1 MLNKVQLEY
10 VESAWIILYQLTSNN
25 KSLLAETTDL
35 FQKNLKFVLE
45 KFSDNKLI
53 FSGLF
58 NAYTEDKN
66 VERLKSIINFND
78 TNGLHDFQ
86 YADSGGLQ
94 IVNTGAIVDDELKK
108 KIYKYQA
115 ENSNFAFSFDEIP
128 AYRNNDKTRTYV
140 EEWVSPYGEKAGK
153 NLQEHIE
160 IFNQLKTETK
170 LIPIIQGFD
179 KDQIKTYT
187 LRMLDQV
194 KKSDI
199 KKIGALAC
207 GNAHGNGFGTL
218 DNFMTLHSLEIPKSL
233 KKHTHLL
240 GASGIDR
247 IAPVLSLIRNGV
259 VPDIERLSFDSSYHT
274 QSYVYGEVQRSVK
287 NLLDGTRIHRLGLVR
302 NDYVER
308 ILKEMVEFWKDSPT
322 FNFIDM
328 DDLFMHSIYDSEG
341 INSPVKQL
349 KKRSSVSYCKNVN
362 LIQMYIMFNIYKYI
376 TLLNDFIDDKLGFYE
391 LFHNEKYFRFYSG
404 LATVKTFG
412 EYQDWRTGAVNKFK
426 FVRSNNIKSFEKSNN
441 RFVDTLF

>member
-1 MLNKVQLEY
+1 
-10 VESAWIILYQLTSNN
+10 
-25 KSLLAETTDL
+25 
-35 FQKNLKFVLE
+35 
-45 KFSDNKLI
+45 
-53 FSGLF
+53 
-58 NAYTEDKN
+58 
-66 VERLKSIINFND
+66 
-78 TNGLHDFQ
+78 
-86 YADSGGLQ
+86 
-94 IVNTGAIVDDELKK
+94 
-108 KIYKYQA
+108 
-115 ENSNFAFSFDEIP
+115 
-128 AYRNNDKTRTYV
+128 
-140 EEWVSPYGEKAGK
+140 
-153 NLQEHIE
+153 
-160 IFNQLKTETK
+160 
-170 LIPIIQGFD
+170 
-179 KDQIKTYT
+179 
-187 LRMLDQV
+187 
-194 KKSDI
+194 
-199 KKIGALAC
+199 
-207 GNAHGNGFGTL
+207 
-218 DNFMTLHSLEIPKSL
+218 
-233 KKHTHLL
+233 
-240 GASGIDR
+240 
-247 IAPVLSLIRNGV
+247 
-259 VPDIERLSFDSSYHT
+259 
-274 QSYVYGEVQRSVK
+274 
-287 NLLDGTRIHRLGLVR
+287 LDGTRIHRLGLVR